1 RFVLRLDGFAS
12 LHAGADLGKMTTWPV
27 VFAGKRLF
35 LNYATSAGGSVRA
48 ELLSAAGQ
56 PLPGFG
62 LADCRAL
69 VGDEIEGQLEWSG
82 GDLSPLAGQPVRL
95 HLELQEADV
104 FALQFRE

>member
-1 RFVLRLDGFAS
+1 
-12 LHAGADLGKMTTWPV
+12 
-27 VFAGKRLF
+27 
-35 LNYATSAGGSVRA
+35 
-48 ELLSAAGQ
+48 
-56 PLPGFG
+56 
-62 LADCRAL
+62 